1 MIKVDLHVH
10 TCCSADSLTL
20 LEHVVLYARRR
31 GLGAVA
37 VTDHNTIQG
46 ALRLRRMTG
55 FPIIVGEEIRSTGGE
70 ITGLFLEEEI
80 PAGLS
85 PRETVHRIRA
95 QGGIAYIP
103 HPLDRFRGSALE
115 PSALREV
122 IHEVH
127 AVEVLNARNTLA
139 ADNRLATAL
148 VERYRL
154 LTTAGSDAHH
164 ALEIGR
170 AYVEMPPF
178 TGRDSFLAA
187 LAEGTVRGH
196 LSWPLVH
203 VASTYAKVAK
213 NLREQRL
220 FAR

>member
-10 TCCSADSLTL
+10 TSYSADSLTL

-37 VTDHNTIQG
+37 ITDHNTIQG
-46 ALRLRRMTG
+46 ALRLRRTSG
-55 FPIIVGEEIRSTGGE
+55 FPIIVGEEVLTTRGE
-70 ITGLFLEEEI
+70 ICGLFLENEI

-85 PRETVHRIRA
+85 PRETVRRIRE
-95 QGGIAYIP
+95 QNGIVYIP
-103 HPLDRFRGSALE
+103 HPMDRFRGSALE
-115 PSALREV
+115 PAALLEV
-122 IHEVH
+122 IHDVD
-127 AVEVLNARNTLA
+127 AIEVLNARNTLA
-139 ADNRLATAL
+139 ADNRLATELA
-148 VERYRL
+148 ERYHL
-154 LTTAGSDAHH
+154 LATAGSDAHH

-170 AYVEMPPF
+170 AYVEMPAF
-178 TGRDSFLAA
+178 ADRDGFLAS
-187 LAEGTVRGH
+187 LAQGTARGH

-213 NLREQRL
+213 NIREQRL